1 MTLEKK
7 LRELGHEVFIFTID
21 PKTEDKIISPNII
34 YFNGF
39 TVPIKK
45 LNSYRLALSSR
56 IRVRILKE
64 YHLDVLHL
72 QTEFSMA
79 RYALVASK
87 KYKIPLVYT
96 LHTLYE
102 DYLTYISKTIDEY
115 FHKSFLASLAKILI
129 APINKQALIKIV
141 PSRKTLAMISKYYID
156 GDVRVVPTG
165 LDLTKFITR
174 KKDNEY
180 LKDLKKKLGI
190 NLDDIVYLYLGRI
203 SPEKSIDELI
213 KAFSIAIKKNPNMTF
228 LIVGDG
234 NNLAELKEL
243 ANKLAIPQNK
253 IKFIG
258 FIVWDEIVPYYQLA
272 DAFLNASITETQGL
286 TYIEALACGTP
297 IIVKYDEVLDDV
309 VKEGVNGYFYY
320 EEEELVNYLVKFS
333 EDRTIL
339 ANLKDKTY
347 ETITNYSDDIFA
359 KRIEKIYEDAIKKAK
374 KKIEK
379 S

>member
-1 MTLEKK
+1 MQCARFGLC
-7 LRELGHEVFIFTID
+7 G
-21 PKTEDKIISPNII
+21 TESQIQLSNI
-34 YFNGF
+34 G
-39 TVPIKK
+39 
-45 LNSYRLALSSR
+45 
-56 IRVRILKE
+56 
-64 YHLDVLHL
+64 
-72 QTEFSMA
+72 
-79 RYALVASK
+79 K

-213 KAFSIAIKKNPNMTF
+213 KAFSIALKKNSNMTL

-234 NNLAELKEL
+234 NNLTDLKEL
-243 ANKLAIPQNK
+243 VKAHGIPNDK
-253 IKFIG
+253 IIFTG
-258 FIVWDEIVPYYQLA
+258 FVIWEEIVPYYQLA

-359 KRIEKIYEDAIKKAK
+359 KRIEK
-374 KKIEK
+374 

>member
-21 PKTEDKIISPNII
+21 PKTKDKIISQNII

-56 IRVRILKE
+56 IRIRILKE

-165 LDLTKFITR
+165 LDLKKFLDR
-174 KKDNEY
+174 KKDKEY
-180 LKDLKKKLGI
+180 LIDLKNKLGI
-190 NLDDIVYLYLGRI
+190 PLDDIVYLYLGRI

-234 NNLAELKEL
+234 SYLAELKEL
-243 ANKLAIPQNK
+243 ANKLAIPQDK

-272 DAFLNASITETQGL
+272 DAFLNASVTETQGL

-297 IIVKYDEVLDDV
+297 MIVKYDEVLDDV
-309 VKEGVNGYFYY
+309 VKEGINGYFYY
-320 EEEELVNYLVKFS
+320 NEEELVNYLVKFAD
-333 EDRTIL
+333 DRTIL
-339 ANLKDKTY
+339 NSLKDRTY

-359 KRIEKIYEDAIKKAK
+359 KRIVKIYEDAIKKAK

>member
-1 MTLEKK
+1 M
-7 LRELGHEVFIFTID
+7 VI
-21 PKTEDKIISPNII
+21 
-34 YFNGF
+34 
-39 TVPIKK
+39 
-45 LNSYRLALSSR
+45 
-56 IRVRILKE
+56 
-64 YHLDVLHL
+64 
-72 QTEFSMA
+72 
-79 RYALVASK
+79 
-87 KYKIPLVYT
+87 
-96 LHTLYE
+96 
-102 DYLTYISKTIDEY
+102 
-115 FHKSFLASLAKILI
+115 
-129 APINKQALIKIV
+129 
-141 PSRKTLAMISKYYID
+141 
-156 GDVRVVPTG
+156 
-165 LDLTKFITR
+165 
-174 KKDNEY
+174 
-180 LKDLKKKLGI
+180 
-190 NLDDIVYLYLGRI
+190 
-203 SPEKSIDELI
+203 
-213 KAFSIAIKKNPNMTF
+213 
-228 LIVGDG
+228 
-234 NNLAELKEL
+234 KEL

-320 EEEELVNYLVKFS
+320 EEEALVNYLVKFA

-339 ANLKDKTY
+339 ADLKDKTY